1 MKKKPCCYYYIA
13 FNSHEYFILANT
25 WNDYLWEFSPHIQHS
40 HGRMHNKCT
49 KHVNS
54 QRNWTRY
61 LRALVGFL
69 FKMLI
74 EKYF

>member
-40 HGRMHNKCT
+40 HGRMHNKCI

-54 QRNWTRY
+54 QRN
-61 LRALVGFL
+61 
-69 FKMLI
+69 
-74 EKYF
+74 